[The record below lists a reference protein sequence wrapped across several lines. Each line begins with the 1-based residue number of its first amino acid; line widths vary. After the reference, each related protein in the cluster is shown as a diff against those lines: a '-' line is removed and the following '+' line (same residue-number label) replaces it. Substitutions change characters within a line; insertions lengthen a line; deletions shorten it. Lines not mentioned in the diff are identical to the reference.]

1 MTCALLDL
9 KLRRQCWMA
18 YVGKEVILI
27 QKCPRNK
34 SKMREGIVRM
44 IERGI
49 YVALVMHSR
58 AAVLQAGVVSNR
70 TMYNDFQNR
79 K

>member
-1 MTCALLDL
+1 MCVARFEITPAVLDGM
-9 KLRRQCWMA
+9 C
-18 YVGKEVILI
+18 GKGSYFNT
-27 QKCPRNK
+27 KMSRNK

-49 YVALVMHSR
+49 YVALVMHSC